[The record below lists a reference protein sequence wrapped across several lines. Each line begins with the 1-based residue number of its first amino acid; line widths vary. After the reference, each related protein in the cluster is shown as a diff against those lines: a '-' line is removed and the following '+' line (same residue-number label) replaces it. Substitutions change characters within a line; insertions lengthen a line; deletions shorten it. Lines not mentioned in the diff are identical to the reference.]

1 MSDQPE
7 EFAGRIIIMSM
18 FNDISWGSK
27 DNEQECELS
36 AQLVSIY
43 AKRFSPGR
51 WSFLGP
57 GSEKKWYSIEKANH
71 KENGTESQN

>member
-1 MSDQPE
+1 MSVQPE
-7 EFAGRIIIMSM
+7 EFTGRIIFMSM
-18 FNDISWGSK
+18 FNDISSRSEENK
-27 DNEQECELS
+27 QECESS

-57 GSEKKWYSIEKANH
+57 GSEEKWYSTLECKPQG
-71 KENGTESQN
+71 EWTELQS

>member
-1 MSDQPE
+1 
-7 EFAGRIIIMSM
+7 MSM
-18 FNDISWGSK
+18 FNDISWGSE

-36 AQLVSIY
+36 AKLVSIY
-43 AKRFSPGR
+43 ARRFPPGR

-57 GSEKKWYSIEKANH
+57 GSERNGILLTKADQ